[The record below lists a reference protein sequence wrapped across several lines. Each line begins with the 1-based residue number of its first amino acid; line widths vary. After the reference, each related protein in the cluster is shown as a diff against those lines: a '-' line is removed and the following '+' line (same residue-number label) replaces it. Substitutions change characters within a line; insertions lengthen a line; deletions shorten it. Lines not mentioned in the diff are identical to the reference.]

1 MGMTDVDWMRLA
13 YEQAQKAE
21 KSGEVPIG
29 AVLVDAAGEL
39 ISTGFNQVIQTPD
52 PSAHA
57 EIVALREAAKKN
69 GNYRLPGTTL
79 YVTLEPCSMCAGA
92 LVHARIQRVVFAT
105 RDSKAGAA
113 GSVCHLL
120 NGYPFN
126 HRVLIDEG
134 ILREECASLLQDFFR
149 ARR

>member
-1 MGMTDVDWMRLA
+1 MTDIDWMRLA

-21 KSGEVPIG
+21 ASGEVPIG
-29 AVLVDAAGEL
+29 AVLVDVAGEL

-57 EIVALREAAKKN
+57 EIVALREAAKKM

-105 RDSKAGAA
+105 RDPKAGAA

-120 NGYPFN
+120 DGYPFN
-126 HRVLIDEG
+126 HRVMIEEG
-134 ILREECASLLQDFFR
+134 ILWEECASLLRDFFKKKR
-149 ARR
+149 

>member
-1 MGMTDVDWMRLA
+1 MGITDTDWMHLA

-29 AVLVDAAGEL
+29 AVLVDATGEL

-57 EIVALREAAKKN
+57 EIVALREAAKKM

-105 RDSKAGAA
+105 RDPKAGAA

-126 HRVLIDEG
+126 HSVLIEEG
-134 ILREECASLLQDFFR
+134 ILKEECASLLQNFFR